1 MTDRQTTL
9 SDKVGQ
15 TIEILGRTFT
25 VDWIDAPKSEDN
37 GKIMVQSADTEIYH
51 IGDRDEPLAEVESE
65 ISHGL
70 SKATC
75 VITLDEQ
82 ITRYARRIAAQVC
95 GGPVDNNTV
104 GGLVDALIIQEACSP
119 RPLRTGRSSGREISI
134 QACMERRW
142 LNDHGTNT
150 QSKTNVWP
158 IYFAEPQDQQFAC

>member
-1 MTDRQTTL
+1 MNSRQTTL
-9 SDKVGQ
+9 SNKVGQ

-65 ISHGL
+65 IRHEL
-70 SKATC
+70 VKRTC
-75 VITLDEQ
+75 VVILDEQ

-104 GGLVDALIIQEACSP
+104 GGIVDALIIQEAVRRRLTDNDMKEEGVFSAAVEN
-119 RPLRTGRSSGREISI
+119 REKLRKRD
-134 QACMERRW
+134 
-142 LNDHGTNT
+142 LNAGARG
-150 QSKTNVWP
+150 KKVV
-158 IYFAEPQDQQFAC
+158 E

>member
-1 MTDRQTTL
+1 MNSRQTTL

-51 IGDRDEPLAEVESE
+51 IGCINELVADVISE
-65 ISHGL
+65 ISSEL
-70 SKATC
+70 MRATC
-75 VITLDEQ
+75 VVTLDEQ

-104 GGLVDALIIQEACSP
+104 GGLVDALIIQEAVRRRLTDNDMKEEGVFSATVEN
-119 RPLRTGRSSGREISI
+119 REKLRKRDLNSGV
-134 QACMERRW
+134 
-142 LNDHGTNT
+142 HG
-150 QSKTNVWP
+150 KKVV
-158 IYFAEPQDQQFAC
+158 E

>member
-95 GGPVDNNTV
+95 GGSVNNNTV
-104 GGLVDALIIQEACSP
+104 GGLVDALIIQEAVRRRLTDNDMKEEGVFSATVEN
-119 RPLRTGRSSGREISI
+119 REKLRKRD
-134 QACMERRW
+134 
-142 LNDHGTNT
+142 LNAGAHG
-150 QSKTNVWP
+150 KKVV
-158 IYFAEPQDQQFAC
+158 E

>member
-51 IGDRDEPLAEVESE
+51 IGCLNEPLAEVESE
-65 ISHGL
+65 IRHEL
-70 SKATC
+70 VKRTC
-75 VITLDEQ
+75 VVVLDEQ

-95 GGPVDNNTV
+95 GGSVDNNTV
-104 GGLVDALIIQEACSP
+104 GGLVDALIIQEAVRRRLTDNDMKEEGVFSATVEN
-119 RPLRTGRSSGREISI
+119 REKLRKRD
-134 QACMERRW
+134 
-142 LNDHGTNT
+142 LNAGAHG
-150 QSKTNVWP
+150 KKVV
-158 IYFAEPQDQQFAC
+158 E